1 MKYIAEIETRV
12 AGIPCLIGVVE
23 YSYSRPDR
31 SADNPHDYYG
41 GAEIAWEV
49 CDSRGRKAP
58 WLQRKLTPIAFA
70 DIETEIIEYF
80 S

>member
-31 SADNPHDYYG
+31 SADNSYD
-41 GAEIAWEV
+41 
-49 CDSRGRKAP
+49 
-58 WLQRKLTPIAFA
+58 
-70 DIETEIIEYF
+70 
-80 S
+80 

>member
-1 MKYIAEIETRV
+1 MEYIAEIETRV

-23 YSYSRPDR
+23 YSYSRPDY

-49 CDSRGRKAP
+49 CDRRGRKAP